1 MAKENKKRI
10 PLAKVVFSCLIQK
23 RNFNR
28 LKNIYL
34 LASKTKVDGIF
45 FRVPELKEF
54 CFGDHN
60 INKKDRK
67 KIKEAQFNEKEIKEL
82 NDIFIDIRK
91 SDSQRK
97 LLLQKPTIFKEY
109 IKYFKNLNGEKILFK
124 DKLCKVPFNSLVID
138 ESKGKKVDT
147 RHYYKDIINYIDIG
161 CYKKILYSGIGDL
174 LFAAILFP
182 EKKEFIKEVTLK
194 KVKGNFN
201 FEKTILNIK
210 KFLKDILDDI
220 EWKKY
225 HLIGFTTTHQQIVPS
240 LLLSKL
246 IKKRCPKVRI
256 VFGGMLLVGKVAKEI
271 IEIFSYVDYII
282 MGEGEKPLLNLVD
295 HLENGTSISR
305 IKSIVYRDNNNTHVN
320 IKKGGKCT
328 FCVENTDWR
337 KNYRKKTIKKVVKE
351 IIYQIKKY
359 QTVEVLF
366 CDPSVADKIDV
377 FKEISKIP
385 LDLKIS
391 AEVTSFI
398 SKSGLKAL
406 KDAGV
411 SNIQIGIESFSDRL
425 IKVYNKGTGLMKMVE
440 ILKWCKELGINLSY
454 NIIIDSPFE
463 TKKDIIEIRKNINY
477 LRFFQPPFVSK
488 FVVSYESQMYY
499 ELSKYKINRIYPPY
513 EVSKCYPQKIA
524 INLTPLI
531 SFHGGYSF
539 KPKNK
544 INYKDIILK
553 IKEWKAEYPSSS
565 LICFRG
571 ENFLDIE
578 SNINGEIDHII
589 IEGRLEKEIYLICM
603 DASKSINEILN
614 KIKCK
619 KKKLLEILNRFIKLK
634 IMFYSN
640 GRYLSLAMPTK

>member
-1 MAKENKKRI
+1 MPWHQADI
-10 PLAKVVFSCLIQK
+10 LSIQLGG
-23 RNFNR
+23 
-28 LKNIYL
+28 LKAFL
-34 LASKTKVDGIF
+34 
-45 FRVPELKEF
+45 
-54 CFGDHN
+54 
-60 INKKDRK
+60 
-67 KIKEAQFNEKEIKEL
+67 EA
-82 NDIFIDIRK
+82 
-91 SDSQRK
+91 
-97 LLLQKPTIFKEY
+97 
-109 IKYFKNLNGEKILFK
+109 
-124 DKLCKVPFNSLVID
+124 
-138 ESKGKKVDT
+138 KGKKVDT

-320 IKKGGKCT
+320 IKKDYILDINLLPFPDYDDYFKFYLKKRCILHPKISIEAGRGCSWGKCT